1 MAHPRFGYCLPIF
14 ANPGN
19 VHFRTPNYPE
29 LDTATTMNLGRF
41 AEELGYHSLWV
52 ADHLMLGKDEA
63 ILEGW
68 TVLSALAG
76 STSRATIGMIHQA
89 HFFRHPAL
97 TAKMVATLDQVSGGR
112 LIHFYDVGQQK
123 PEHHAYGIFTMDDD
137 DERAASMIEGLE
149 LTIKLWT
156 SRKPVDYQG
165 QYFHV
170 DGAVCTPRPL
180 QHPHPPIWLG
190 ETHPDILRAV
200 ARYAQGW
207 NTMPLSVSDFRRRL
221 DLVQDACEREGRS
234 FDELE
239 ISLELQVII
248 EPDQE
253 SVRQRLREMLEFTPG
268 GLAEVE
274 PELAAYARG
283 ETEAIPESFRAT
295 TLIGTP
301 NEVRQ
306 QLQEYI
312 DAGADHIMLW
322 FLDAPSTDGMRLF
335 ARDVMPA
342 FRSV

>member
-1 MAHPRFGYCLPIF
+1 MTQPRFGYCLPIF

-19 VHFRTPNYPE
+19 VHFRTPNYAD

-41 AEELGYHSLWV
+41 AEDLGYDSLWV

-76 STSRATIGMIHQA
+76 STSKAMLGMIHQA

-97 TAKMVATLDQVSGGR
+97 TAKMAATLDQISGGR

-149 LTIKLWT
+149 LTIKLWN
-156 SRKPVDYQG
+156 SREPVDFQG
-165 QYFHV
+165 TYFHL
-170 DGAVCTPRPL
+170 DGAVCTPKPI
-180 QHPHPPIWLG
+180 QQPHPPIWLG
-190 ETHPDILRAV
+190 ETHPEILRAV

-207 NTMPLSVSDFRRRL
+207 NTMPLSVSEFRRRL
-221 DLVQDACEREGRS
+221 DLVREACEQEGRS
-234 FDELE
+234 FEELE

-253 SVRQRLREMLEFTPG
+253 SVRHRLRGMLELAPD
-268 GLAEVE
+268 GLDTAE
-274 PELAAYARG
+274 PDLAAFAQG
-283 ETEAIPESFRAT
+283 KASTIPESFRET

-301 NEVRQ
+301 TDIRR

-312 DAGADHIMLW
+312 DAGADHVMLW
-322 FLDAPSTDGMRLF
+322 FLDAPDTGGMQRF
-335 ARDVMPA
+335 AREVLPH
-342 FRSV
+342 FR

>member
-1 MAHPRFGYCLPIF
+1 MTHPRFGYCLPIF

-19 VHFRTPNYPE
+19 VHFRTANYAD
-29 LDTATTMNLGRF
+29 LDTATTMNLGRL
-41 AEELGYHSLWV
+41 AEDLGYDSLWV

-76 STSRATIGMIHQA
+76 STSKAALGMIHQA

-137 DERAASMIEGLE
+137 DERAASMIEGLD
-149 LTIKLWT
+149 LSIKLWT
-156 SRKPVDYQG
+156 SREPVDYQG
-165 QYFHV
+165 QYFHL
-170 DGAVCTPRPL
+170 DGAICTPKPI
-180 QHPHPPIWLG
+180 QQPHPPIWLG

-207 NTMPLSVSDFRRRL
+207 NTMPLSVSEFRRRL
-221 DLVQDACEREGRS
+221 GLVREACEQEGRS
-234 FDELE
+234 FDDLE

-248 EPDQE
+248 EPDHA
-253 SVRQRLREMLEFTPG
+253 SVRHRLKGMLDLAPGGIASADSDLAAFAQGETDTIPGSLRE
-268 GLAEVE
+268 
-274 PELAAYARG
+274 
-283 ETEAIPESFRAT
+283 T

-301 NEVRQ
+301 EDIRQ

-312 DAGADHIMLW
+312 DEGADHVMLW
-322 FLDAPSTDGMRLF
+322 FLDAPSVDGMRLF
-335 ARDVMPA
+335 AREVMPH
-342 FRSV
+342 FR

>member
-1 MAHPRFGYCLPIF
+1 MARIQFGYCLPIF

-19 VHFRTPNYPE
+19 VHFRTPNYAD
-29 LDTATTMNLGRF
+29 LDTATTMSLGRF
-41 AEELGYHSLWV
+41 AEDLGYDSLWV

-68 TVLSALAG
+68 TVLAALAG
-76 STSRATIGMIHQA
+76 STSRATLGMIHQA

-97 TAKMVATLDQVSGGR
+97 AAKMAATLDQVSGGR

-123 PEHHAYGIFTMDDD
+123 LEHHAYGIFTMEDD

-156 SRKPVDYQG
+156 SREPVNFQG
-165 QYFHV
+165 RYFHL
-170 DGAVCTPRPL
+170 DGAVCTPKPI
-180 QHPHPPIWLG
+180 QQPHPPIWLG
-190 ETHPDILRAV
+190 EIHPDILRAV

-207 NTMPLSVSDFRRRL
+207 NTMPLSVSEFRRRL
-221 DLVQDACEREGRS
+221 GLVRKACEQEGRS

-248 EPDQE
+248 EPDHE
-253 SVRQRLREMLEFTPG
+253 SVRRRLRGMLDLTSDTAG
-268 GLAEVE
+268 
-274 PELAAYARG
+274 PELASFAQG
-283 ETEAIPESFRAT
+283 ETDRIPESLRET

-301 NEVRQ
+301 ADIRQ

-312 DAGADHIMLW
+312 DEGADHVMLW
-322 FLDAPSTDGMRLF
+322 FLDAPSVDGMQLF
-335 ARDVMPA
+335 ARDVLPR
-342 FRSV
+342 FQ